1 MSWAVFYK
9 IDSSTF
15 KDLYTKGQTWGD
27 LAIMKLTV
35 GGTEIYGAGVY
46 GAEATPVRLSPKVG
60 ISYGAPLKKARIT
73 INALALADANSD
85 GVVALSLWA
94 WKNDELTVAPGQY
107 GIFVSTVPLSNQN
120 PYTLTRKVTMVV
132 EIDGNTVHVTL
143 DGSDLG
149 TYTLDAVPTSFS
161 VGVIIQSVTAGS
173 VGIVI
178 TEVIGEYYVPPSPPT
193 NTYSMV
199 PWIVVII
206 IVILIIL
213 YILRPRGGE

>member
-9 IDSSTF
+9 IDNSTF
-15 KDLYTKGQTWGD
+15 KDLYIKGQKWGD
-27 LAIMKLTV
+27 LAIIKLTV
-35 GGTEIYGAGVY
+35 DSTEIYGAGVH
-46 GAEATPVRLSPKVG
+46 GAEATYLQLSPKVE
-60 ISYGAPLKKARIT
+60 INYGALFKKARIT

-85 GVVALSLWA
+85 GIVVLSFWT

-107 GIFVSTVPLSNQN
+107 GIFVSTIPLSNQN

-132 EIDGNTVHVTL
+132 EIDGNTVHVTSN
-143 DGSDLG
+143 GSDLG
-149 TYTLDAVPTSFS
+149 TYTLDAIPTSFS
-161 VGVIIQSVTAGS
+161 VGVIIQKVTAGS

-178 TEVIGEYYVPPSPPT
+178 TEVIGEYYVSPSPHT
-193 NTYSMV
+193 NIYSII

-213 YILRPRGGE
+213 YILRSRGGE